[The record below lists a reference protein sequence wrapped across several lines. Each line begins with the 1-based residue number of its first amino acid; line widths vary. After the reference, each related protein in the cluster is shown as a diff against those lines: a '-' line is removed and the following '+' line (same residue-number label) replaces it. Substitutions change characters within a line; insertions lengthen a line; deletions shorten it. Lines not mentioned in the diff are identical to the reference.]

1 MRAKKYMAWI
11 ITAAMLVTSIP
22 FSEKRVKADVLPE
35 GTQMKFVVKDLDG
48 TIIKN
53 SEDPDEEKILKFKI
67 GDEETEAVFNND
79 EYTIDIGNR
88 ESAGLEVS
96 IIMGDVIKTE
106 SYSADKTEYDVTMS
120 MATPIDITGSV
131 YDEATSTYTVHV
143 PYDPEGKYELPE
155 GVVMDTTDIE
165 SNETEDGIYNY
176 AGYEEGVINYRTPGY
191 VKARLTAV
199 RDDGYRIY
207 TPVYLLIDIDNTPE
221 FRADNNKFYDNN
233 VIIEKG
239 GDLVAGVTLKNKKS
253 WNGLNLSC
261 NYDNSIIYES
271 SDAEVSVDGTGRV
284 AINKDSGYDLVEAVI
299 TARDRYTGEKA
310 SYSLTA
316 YPETSNDIIL
326 SVNKESLP
334 YDNKVSI
341 NAADYRTD
349 TIPVNIE
356 NQDDYTDI
364 VYSSD
369 NENIAAIDTDGSI
382 HILEVGTAHISVTA
396 AKKDEW
402 KKYEKTFTIE
412 SKAVDSY
419 IKVYVDGIEKDIT
432 ETIEISEDD
441 IQNEVVILPI
451 SLKMYNENG
460 KETHKPHYY
469 VKTDLQ
475 DDNVTVSGSDIII
488 SKTDEIERNVNHTI
502 EIEGSDWGLNKSKV
516 TLSFIINGKEID
528 NSSIYSV
535 RYIENGTEKPLVSG
549 KVINGIRTRWALTN
563 EVKVGVLDSEN
574 YKVSND
580 NHAEKRADISF
591 LTSNFEEHNKDHAFY
606 LWEKNEESNYD
617 AFFTHEYFGTDLE
630 APKLTL
636 VNHENINITGKGLYT
651 SGNASINVMAA
662 DKDGHLYAVELI
674 DSLTGDVIKSVGM
687 EELAKNDASLK
698 ETNVRF
704 DIPFENNTAV
714 HYAVVVWDQAGRKTV
729 RSLAGLL
736 RNAEYG
742 EDTNV
747 LISDNTPAN
756 DRFSVENGPDV
767 NKYVTENGNIYV
779 SGESGIVIVIVSE
792 DAGDVYSGISR
803 ITLTVNGEEKTF
815 NADGTGSFTAADNT
829 AKAVLD
835 TADFMTGVIDDKGS
849 RHLSVTVSSEDF
861 AGNVSTP
868 KSYDIYVD
876 RKAPQAEGMTITF
889 GNTGRNKETMTS
901 YGTFYNGR
909 FTMTSDIRDG
919 LSGLKSAVLK
929 VGNRT
934 IQGYVTGNE
943 ISFDVGD
950 NVSGNAELVLEDSV
964 GNKNTVP
971 YTVIGAGRG
980 VKNSY
985 IDVDTLPVDIMVAA
999 DSKPGKYGWYN
1010 GKVTFTVKAADRSL
1024 SEKSGIRNVTITVN
1038 GVRYNAEAYDN
1049 RTTSDKEYKVTV
1061 DDRLIMETM
1070 NEEGMYTVRAEA
1082 VDNAGNTSVKEA
1094 SAYIDTVAPVIGE
1107 ITGVKPGSD
1116 NAGNVTI
1123 NIPVTEKHFSAE
1135 GNGTVITVR
1144 KELDGKTTENV
1155 ITADRSDRMET
1166 VGRYT
1171 FTEDGTYSVS
1181 AVSTDAAGNKSDER
1195 KISFIIDN
1203 TNPVVRISGVTDG
1216 SYVKDSATLE
1226 FSAVEVNYRNND
1238 VKISGTRSLNGI
1250 TEVLDMGGFVSS
1262 TKESVMKKVF
1272 TDEGEYEITIMAE
1285 DGAGNS
1291 SKTERI
1297 HFTVDT
1303 ANPEITLAGLD
1314 RASYTDTVSGKINI
1328 KDNYYRTGTVKLV
1341 RSSVTYDETSDRLNI
1356 TDKEDV
1362 TDLFVKTGKESS
1374 SRERDLVIE
1383 IPKERGNDGLYV
1395 LSVTAEDMAGKTSE
1409 SITEF
1414 TVNGYGSVFTF
1425 NESLLNLL
1433 NNPYVKNVQE
1443 DFTVSE
1449 YNAGS
1454 IDHDKVSVQITRDGA
1469 MMQNPKYS
1477 VNDLSE
1483 KNGWHKYEYVISRD
1497 NFSSDGIYRIVIST
1511 VDSDGNKSETLK
1523 EDRLAAVFYVDTTK
1537 PELVSVT
1544 GLGKKNYNASE
1555 VDVKYELFDAM
1566 GIAKVEVY
1574 IDGVRTKEITDVEE
1588 ITQYLGSFSV
1598 SQGMNRHIRLV
1609 ITDKAGNVTDTDVAE
1624 DGKYVAD
1631 FNKNVTIST
1640 NIFIRWYANKA
1651 LFVCSIVCVVLLTA
1665 GIVVLVTRNRKK
1677 KGTQEK

>member
-630 APKLTL
+630 TPELTF
-636 VNHENINITGKGLYT
+636 VSKENINITGKGLYT

-662 DKDGHLYAVELI
+662 DKDGHLYAVELV
-674 DSLTGDVIKSVGM
+674 DSLTGDVIESVGM

-767 NKYVTENGNIYV
+767 DKYVTENGNIYV
-779 SGESGIVIVIVSE
+779 SGESGIVIVSE

-803 ITLTVNGEEKTF
+803 ITVTVNGEEKTF

-835 TADFMTGVIDDKGS
+835 TADFMTGVIDDKRS
-849 RHLSVTVSSEDF
+849 RHLAVTVSSEDF

-868 KSYDIYVD
+868 KRYDIYVD

-909 FTMTSDIRDG
+909 FTMTSDISDG

-934 IQGYVTGNE
+934 IQGYVTGNG

-964 GNKNTVP
+964 GNKDTVP
-971 YTVIGAGRG
+971 YTVIGAGKG

-1082 VDNAGNTSVKEA
+1082 ADNAGNTSVKEA
-1094 SAYIDTVAPVIGE
+1094 SVYIDTVAPVIGE
-1107 ITGVKPGSD
+1107 ITGVEPESD

-1341 RSSVTYDETSDRLNI
+1341 RSSVTYDETADRLNI

-1449 YNAGS
+1449 YNAGG

-1469 MMQNPKYS
+1469 MMHNPEYS

-1497 NFSSDGIYRIVIST
+1497 NFSGDGIYRIVIST

-1555 VDVKYELFDAM
+1555 IDVKYELFDAM

-1609 ITDKAGNVTDTDVAE
+1609 ITDKAGNVTDTDVTE

-1665 GIVVLVTRNRKK
+1665 GIVVLVIRNRKK

>member
-1 MRAKKYMAWI
+1 MRVKKYMAWI

-48 TIIKN
+48 AIIKN
-53 SEDPDEEKILKFKI
+53 SEDPDEDKILKFKI
-67 GDEETEAVFNND
+67 GDEEAEAVFSND

-106 SYSADKTEYDVTMS
+106 SYSTDKTEYDVTMG

-176 AGYEEGVINYRTPGY
+176 AGYEDGVINYCTPGY
-191 VKARLTAV
+191 VKVRLTAV
-199 RDDGYRIY
+199 RDDGYKVY

-221 FRADNNKFYDNN
+221 FRVDNNKFYDNN
-233 VIIEKG
+233 VIIEKS

-261 NYDNSIIYES
+261 KYDNSIIYES
-271 SDAEVSVDGTGRV
+271 SDAKVSVDGTGRI
-284 AINKDSGYDLVEAVI
+284 AINKDSGYDSVEAVI

-316 YPETSNDIIL
+316 YSETSNDITL
-326 SVNKESLP
+326 LVNEESLP

-349 TIPVNIE
+349 TIPVSIE
-356 NQDDYTDI
+356 NQVDYTNI

-396 AKKDEW
+396 AKKGEW

-419 IKVYVDGIEKDIT
+419 IKVYVNGIEKDIT

-516 TLSFIINGKEID
+516 TLSFMINGKEID

-535 RYIENGTEKPLVSG
+535 RYIENGTEKSLVSG

-574 YKVSND
+574 YRLSNGKTT
-580 NHAEKRADISF
+580 ERKADILL
-591 LTSNFEEHNKDHAFY
+591 LTFNEEKYNKDHAFY

-617 AFFTHEYFGTDLE
+617 ASFTHEYFGTDLE
-630 APKLTL
+630 APKLSL

-687 EELAKNDASLK
+687 KELAKNDASLK

-704 DIPFENNTAV
+704 DIPFENNTAA

-756 DRFSVENGPDV
+756 DSFSVENGPDV
-767 NKYVTENGNIYV
+767 DKYVAENGNIYV
-779 SGESGIVIVIVSE
+779 SGESGIVIVSE

-803 ITLTVNGEEKTF
+803 ITVTVNGEEKTF

-835 TADFMTGVIDDKGS
+835 TADFMTGVIDDKRS
-849 RHLSVTVSSEDF
+849 RHLAVTVSSEDF

-868 KSYDIYVD
+868 KRYDIYVD

-909 FTMTSDIRDG
+909 FTMTSDISDG

-929 VGNRT
+929 VGNKT
-934 IQGYVTGNE
+934 IQGYVTGNG

-971 YTVIGAGRG
+971 YTAIGAGRG

-1024 SEKSGIRNVTITVN
+1024 SDKSGIRNVTITVN

-1094 SAYIDTVAPVIGE
+1094 SVYIDTVAPVIGE

-1155 ITADRSDRMET
+1155 ITADKPDRMET

-1328 KDNYYRTGTVKLV
+1328 KDNYYRTGAVKLV
-1341 RSSVTYDETSDRLNI
+1341 RSSVTYDETADRLNI

-1374 SRERDLVIE
+1374 SRERNLVIE

-1449 YNAGS
+1449 YNAGG

-1469 MMQNPKYS
+1469 MMQNPEYS

-1497 NFSSDGIYRIVIST
+1497 NFSGDGIYRIVIST

-1555 VDVKYELFDAM
+1555 IDVKYELFDAM

-1609 ITDKAGNVTDTDVAE
+1609 ITDKAGNVTDTDVTE

>member
-630 APKLTL
+630 APELSL

-651 SGNASINVMAA
+651 NGNASINVMAA
-662 DKDGHLYAVELI
+662 DKDGHLYAVELV

-747 LISDNTPAN
+747 LISDNTPAD

-767 NKYVTENGNIYV
+767 NKYVTETGNIYV
-779 SGESGIVIVIVSE
+779 SGESEIVIVSE

-803 ITLTVNGEEKTF
+803 ITVTVNGEEKTF

-835 TADFMTGVIDDKGS
+835 TADFMTGVIDDKES
-849 RHLSVTVSSEDF
+849 RHLAVTVSSEDF

-909 FTMTSDIRDG
+909 FTMTSDISDG

-934 IQGYVTGNE
+934 IQGYVTGNG

-1094 SAYIDTVAPVIGE
+1094 GVYIDTVAPVIGE
-1107 ITGVKPGSD
+1107 ITGVEPGSD

-1181 AVSTDAAGNKSDER
+1181 AVSTDAAGNKSYER

-1341 RSSVTYDETSDRLNI
+1341 RSSVTYDETADRLNI

-1374 SRERDLVIE
+1374 SRERNLVIE

-1449 YNAGS
+1449 YNAGG

-1497 NFSSDGIYRIVIST
+1497 NFSGDGIYRIVIST

-1555 VDVKYELFDAM
+1555 IDVKYELFDAM

-1609 ITDKAGNVTDTDVAE
+1609 ITDKAGNVTDTDVTE

>member
-48 TIIKN
+48 AIIKN

-662 DKDGHLYAVELI
+662 DKDGHLYAVELV

-756 DRFSVENGPDV
+756 DRLSVENGPDV
-767 NKYVTENGNIYV
+767 NKYVTETGNIYV
-779 SGESGIVIVIVSE
+779 SGESEIVIVSE

-803 ITLTVNGEEKTF
+803 ITVTVNGEEKTF

-835 TADFMTGVIDDKGS
+835 TADFMTGVIDDKRS
-849 RHLSVTVSSEDF
+849 RHLAVTVSSEDF

-868 KSYDIYVD
+868 KRYDIYVD

-909 FTMTSDIRDG
+909 FTMTSDISDG

-934 IQGYVTGNE
+934 IQGYVTGNG

-950 NVSGNAELVLEDSV
+950 SVSGNAELVLEDSV
-964 GNKNTVP
+964 GNKDTVP

-1094 SAYIDTVAPVIGE
+1094 GVYIDTVAPVIGE
-1107 ITGVKPGSD
+1107 ITGVEPESD

-1341 RSSVTYDETSDRLNI
+1341 RSSVTYDETADRLNI

-1374 SRERDLVIE
+1374 SRERNLVIE

-1449 YNAGS
+1449 YNAGG

-1469 MMQNPKYS
+1469 MMQNPEYS

-1497 NFSSDGIYRIVIST
+1497 NFSGDGIYRIVIST

-1555 VDVKYELFDAM
+1555 IDVKYELFDAM

-1588 ITQYLGSFSV
+1588 ITQSLGSFSV

-1665 GIVVLVTRNRKK
+1665 GIVVLVIRNRKK

>member
-630 APKLTL
+630 TPELTF
-636 VNHENINITGKGLYT
+636 VSKENINITGKGLYT

-662 DKDGHLYAVELI
+662 DKDGHLYAVELV
-674 DSLTGDVIKSVGM
+674 DSLTGDVIESVGM

-767 NKYVTENGNIYV
+767 NKYVAENGNIYV
-779 SGESGIVIVIVSE
+779 SGESGIVIVSE
-792 DAGDVYSGISR
+792 DAGDIYSGISR
-803 ITLTVNGEEKTF
+803 ITVTVNGEEKTF
-815 NADGTGSFTAADNT
+815 SADGTGSFTAADNT

-868 KSYDIYVD
+868 KRYDIYVD

-909 FTMTSDIRDG
+909 FTMTSDISDG

-934 IQGYVTGNE
+934 IQGYVTGNG

-964 GNKNTVP
+964 GNKKNVP

-1082 VDNAGNTSVKEA
+1082 ADNAGNTSVKEA

-1107 ITGVKPGSD
+1107 ITGVEPGSD

-1341 RSSVTYDETSDRLNI
+1341 RSSVTYDETADRLNI

-1374 SRERDLVIE
+1374 SRKRDLVIE

-1449 YNAGS
+1449 YNAGG

-1555 VDVKYELFDAM
+1555 IDVKYELFDAM

-1609 ITDKAGNVTDTDVAE
+1609 ITDKAGNVTDTDVTE

-1665 GIVVLVTRNRKK
+1665 GIVVLVIRNRKK

>member
-934 IQGYVTGNE
+934 IQGYVTGNG

-964 GNKNTVP
+964 GNKKNVP

-1094 SAYIDTVAPVIGE
+1094 SVYIDTVAPVIGE
-1107 ITGVKPGSD
+1107 ITGVEPGSD

-1449 YNAGS
+1449 YNAGG

-1469 MMQNPKYS
+1469 MMQNPEYS

-1555 VDVKYELFDAM
+1555 IDVKYELFDAM

-1609 ITDKAGNVTDTDVAE
+1609 ITDKAGNVTDTDVTE

>member
-549 KVINGIRTRWALTN
+549 KVINGIRTRWAFTN

-574 YKVSND
+574 YKLSNTRRTERKAD
-580 NHAEKRADISF
+580 VLLSTFNAEKY
-591 LTSNFEEHNKDHAFY
+591 NKDHAFY
-606 LWEKNEESNYD
+606 LWEKTGENKYD
-617 AFFTHEYFGTDLE
+617 SSFTHEYFGTDLE

-636 VNHENINITGKGLYT
+636 VNHEKINITAKGLYT

-835 TADFMTGVIDDKGS
+835 TADFMTGVIDDKRS
-849 RHLSVTVSSEDF
+849 RHLAVTVSSEDF

-868 KSYDIYVD
+868 KRYDIYVD

-909 FTMTSDIRDG
+909 FTMTSDISDG

-934 IQGYVTGNE
+934 IQGYVTGNG

-1094 SAYIDTVAPVIGE
+1094 SVYIDTVAPVIGE
-1107 ITGVKPGSD
+1107 ITGVEPGSD

-1341 RSSVTYDETSDRLNI
+1341 RSSVTYDETADRLNI

-1374 SRERDLVIE
+1374 SRERNLVIE

-1449 YNAGS
+1449 YNAGG

-1555 VDVKYELFDAM
+1555 IDVKYELFDAM

>member
-53 SEDPDEEKILKFKI
+53 SEDLDYDRILKFKI
-67 GDEETEAVFNND
+67 GDEETEAVFSND

-106 SYSADKTEYDVTMS
+106 SYSADKAEYDVTMS
-120 MATPIDITGSV
+120 MDTPIDITGAV
-131 YDEATSTYTVHV
+131 YDEATSTYTVHI

-176 AGYEEGVINYRTPGY
+176 AGYEDDIINYRTPGY
-191 VKARLTAV
+191 VKVRLTAV
-199 RDDGYRIY
+199 RDDGYKVY
-207 TPVYLLIDIDNTPE
+207 TPVYLMIDIDNTPE

-233 VIIEKG
+233 VIVEKS

-261 NYDNSIIYES
+261 KYDNSIIYES
-271 SDAEVSVDGTGRV
+271 SDAKVSVDGTGRI

-369 NENIAAIDTDGSI
+369 NENIATIDTNGSI
-382 HILEVGTAHISVTA
+382 HILEVGTAHISVIA
-396 AKKDEW
+396 AKKGEW

-441 IQNEVVILPI
+441 IRNESVKLPVSLDMHNKYGRKLDYVSYTVTSKPQGI
-451 SLKMYNENG
+451 SVNISDSG
-460 KETHKPHYY
+460 ITISQ
-469 VKTDLQ
+469 TD
-475 DDNVTVSGSDIII
+475 S
-488 SKTDEIERNVNHTI
+488 IERNVPFEITI
-502 EIEGSDWGLNKSKV
+502 KGYGWGYKESQV
-516 TLSFIINGKEID
+516 TLSFIINGNEIN

-535 RYIENGTEKPLVSG
+535 SYIENGTEKSLVSG

-563 EVKVGVLDSEN
+563 EVKIGVLDSES
-574 YKVSND
+574 YKLSNGKYTERKPNITFSIID
-580 NHAEKRADISF
+580 SQKY
-591 LTSNFEEHNKDHAFY
+591 NKDHAFY
-606 LWEKNEESNYD
+606 LWEKTGENKYD
-617 AFFTHEYFGTDLE
+617 SSFTHEYFGTDLE

-636 VNHENINITGKGLYT
+636 VNHEKINITGKGLYT
-651 SGNASINVMAA
+651 SGNASINVRAA
-662 DKDGHLYAVELI
+662 DKDGHLYAVELV

-756 DRFSVENGPDV
+756 DRLSVENGPDV
-767 NKYVTENGNIYV
+767 NKYVTETGNIYV
-779 SGESGIVIVIVSE
+779 SGESEIVIVSE

-803 ITLTVNGEEKTF
+803 ITVTVNGEEKTF

-835 TADFMTGVIDDKGS
+835 TVDFMTGVIDEKGS

-868 KSYDIYVD
+868 KHYDIYVD

-909 FTMTSDIRDG
+909 FTMTSDISDG

-934 IQGYVTGNE
+934 IQGYVTGNG

-964 GNKNTVP
+964 GNKKNVP

-1094 SAYIDTVAPVIGE
+1094 SVYIDTVAPVIGE
-1107 ITGVKPGSD
+1107 ITGVEPGSD

-1341 RSSVTYDETSDRLNI
+1341 RSSVTYDETADRLNI

-1374 SRERDLVIE
+1374 SRERDMVIE

-1469 MMQNPKYS
+1469 MMQNPEYS

-1537 PELVSVT
+1537 PELVLVT

-1555 VDVKYELFDAM
+1555 IDVKYELFDAM

>member
-835 TADFMTGVIDDKGS
+835 TADFMTGVIDDKRS
-849 RHLSVTVSSEDF
+849 RHLAVTVSSEDF

-868 KSYDIYVD
+868 KRYDIYVD

-1449 YNAGS
+1449 YNAGG

-1555 VDVKYELFDAM
+1555 IDVKYELFDAM

>member
-1 MRAKKYMAWI
+1 MRVKKYMAWI

-48 TIIKN
+48 TVIKN
-53 SEDPDEEKILKFKI
+53 SENPDDDRILKFKI

-96 IIMGDVIKTE
+96 IIVGDVIKTE
-106 SYSADKTEYDVTMS
+106 SYSADKTEYNVTMS
-120 MATPIDITGSV
+120 THTPIDITGAV
-131 YDEATSTYTVHV
+131 YDEATSTYTVHI
-143 PYDPEGKYELPE
+143 PYDTEGKYELPE
-155 GVVMDTTDIE
+155 GVVMDKTDIE

-176 AGYEEGVINYRTPGY
+176 AGYEDGVINYRTPGY
-191 VKARLTAV
+191 VKARVTAV

-221 FRADNNKFYDNN
+221 FRVDNNKFYDNN
-233 VIIEKG
+233 VIIEKS

-271 SDAEVSVDGTGRV
+271 SDAEISVDSTGRV
-284 AINKDSGYDLVEAVI
+284 AINKDSGYDSAEAVI

-310 SYSLTA
+310 SYRITA
-316 YPETSNDIIL
+316 YPEISNDITLRI
-326 SVNKESLP
+326 NEEILP
-334 YDNKVSI
+334 YDNKVSV

-369 NENIAAIDTDGSI
+369 NENIATIDTDGSI

-396 AKKDEW
+396 AKKGEW

-441 IQNEVVILPI
+441 IRNESVKLPVTLGMHNKYGRKLDGVSYTVTSKPQGI
-451 SLKMYNENG
+451 SVEISESG
-460 KETHKPHYY
+460 ITISQ
-469 VKTDLQ
+469 TDR
-475 DDNVTVSGSDIII
+475 
-488 SKTDEIERNVNHTI
+488 IERNVPFEITI
-502 EIEGSDWGLNKSKV
+502 KGYGWGYKESQV
-516 TLSFIINGKEID
+516 TVSFIINGKEMD

-535 RYIENGTEKPLVSG
+535 SYIDNGTEKPLMNG
-549 KVINGIRTRWALTN
+549 KVVNGVRTRWALTDIIGI
-563 EVKVGVLDSEN
+563 KVIDDNN
-574 YKVSND
+574 YKLSFEFTGRKLGNID
-580 NHAEKRADISF
+580 YKTKTEKY
-591 LTSNFEEHNKDHAFY
+591 NKDHAFY
-606 LWEKNEESNYD
+606 LWKKIDENKYN
-617 AFFTHEYFGTDLE
+617 AIFTHEYFGTDLE
-630 APKLTL
+630 TPELTF
-636 VNHENINITGKGLYT
+636 VSKENINITGKGLYT

-687 EELAKNDASLK
+687 KELAKNDASLK

-747 LISDNTPAN
+747 LISDNTPAD
-756 DRFSVENGPDV
+756 DRFSVENVPDV

-779 SGESGIVIVIVSE
+779 SGESGIVIVSE

-803 ITLTVNGEEKTF
+803 ITVTVNGEEKTF

-849 RHLSVTVSSEDF
+849 RHLAVTVSSEDF

-868 KSYDIYVD
+868 KRYDIYVD

-889 GNTGRNKETMTS
+889 GNTGKNKETMTS

-909 FTMTSDIRDG
+909 FTMTSDISDG

-934 IQGYVTGNE
+934 IQGYVTGNG

-964 GNKNTVP
+964 GNKKNVP

-1094 SAYIDTVAPVIGE
+1094 SVYIDTVAPVIGE
-1107 ITGVKPGSD
+1107 ITGVEPGSD

-1238 VKISGTRSLNGI
+1238 VKISGTRNLNGI

-1314 RASYTDTVSGKINI
+1314 RTSYTDTVSGKINI

-1341 RSSVTYDETSDRLNI
+1341 RSSVTYDETADRLNI

-1374 SRERDLVIE
+1374 SRERDMVIE

-1469 MMQNPKYS
+1469 MMQNPEYS

-1555 VDVKYELFDAM
+1555 IDVKYELFDAM

>member
-48 TIIKN
+48 TTIKN
-53 SEDPDEEKILKFKI
+53 SENPDDDRILKFKI
-67 GDEETEAVFNND
+67 GDEETEAVFSND

-106 SYSADKTEYDVTMS
+106 PYSADKTEYDVTMS

-233 VIIEKG
+233 VIIEKS

-687 EELAKNDASLK
+687 KELAKNDASLK

-835 TADFMTGVIDDKGS
+835 TADFMTGVIDDKRS
-849 RHLSVTVSSEDF
+849 RHLAVTVSSEDF

-868 KSYDIYVD
+868 KRYDIYVD

-909 FTMTSDIRDG
+909 FTMTSDISDG

-934 IQGYVTGNE
+934 IQGYVTGNG

-1038 GVRYNAEAYDN
+1038 GVRYNAETYDN

-1107 ITGVKPGSD
+1107 ITGVEPGSD

-1341 RSSVTYDETSDRLNI
+1341 RSSVTYDETADRLNI

-1374 SRERDLVIE
+1374 SRERNLVIE
-1383 IPKERGNDGLYV
+1383 IPKECGNDGLYV
-1395 LSVTAEDMAGKTSE
+1395 LSVTAEDMAGRISE
-1409 SITEF
+1409 NITEF

-1449 YNAGS
+1449 YNAGG

-1555 VDVKYELFDAM
+1555 IDVKYELFDAM

-1609 ITDKAGNVTDTDVAE
+1609 ITDKAGNVTDTDVTE

-1665 GIVVLVTRNRKK
+1665 GIVILVTRNRKK

>member
-1094 SAYIDTVAPVIGE
+1094 SVYIDTVAPVIGE
-1107 ITGVKPGSD
+1107 ITGVEPGSD

-1341 RSSVTYDETSDRLNI
+1341 RSSVTYDETADRLNI

-1469 MMQNPKYS
+1469 MMQNPEYS

-1555 VDVKYELFDAM
+1555 IDVKYELFDAM

-1609 ITDKAGNVTDTDVAE
+1609 ITDKAGNVTDTDVTE

>member
-1 MRAKKYMAWI
+1 
-11 ITAAMLVTSIP
+11 
-22 FSEKRVKADVLPE
+22 
-35 GTQMKFVVKDLDG
+35 
-48 TIIKN
+48 
-53 SEDPDEEKILKFKI
+53 
-67 GDEETEAVFNND
+67 
-79 EYTIDIGNR
+79 
-88 ESAGLEVS
+88 
-96 IIMGDVIKTE
+96 
-106 SYSADKTEYDVTMS
+106 MS

-934 IQGYVTGNE
+934 IQGYVTGNG

-1082 VDNAGNTSVKEA
+1082 ADNAGNTSVKEA
-1094 SAYIDTVAPVIGE
+1094 SVYIDTVAPVIGE
-1107 ITGVKPGSD
+1107 ITGVEPGSD
-1116 NAGNVTI
+1116 NAGSVTI

-1238 VKISGTRSLNGI
+1238 VKISGTRSFNGI

-1555 VDVKYELFDAM
+1555 IDVKYELFDAM

>member
-630 APKLTL
+630 APELSL

-651 SGNASINVMAA
+651 NGNASINVMAA
-662 DKDGHLYAVELI
+662 DKDGHLYAVELV

-704 DIPFENNTAV
+704 DIPFENNTAA

-756 DRFSVENGPDV
+756 DRLSVENGPDV

-779 SGESGIVIVIVSE
+779 SGESEIVIVSE

-803 ITLTVNGEEKTF
+803 ITVTVNGEEKTF

-835 TADFMTGVIDDKGS
+835 TADFMTGVIDDKRS
-849 RHLSVTVSSEDF
+849 RHLAVTVSSEDF

-868 KSYDIYVD
+868 KRYDIYVD

-909 FTMTSDIRDG
+909 FTMTSDISDG

-934 IQGYVTGNE
+934 IQGYVTGNG

-964 GNKNTVP
+964 GNKDTVP

-1082 VDNAGNTSVKEA
+1082 ADNSGNTSVKEA

-1107 ITGVKPGSD
+1107 ITGVEPGSD

-1238 VKISGTRSLNGI
+1238 VKISGTRSLNGV

-1341 RSSVTYDETSDRLNI
+1341 RSSVTYDETADRLNI

-1362 TDLFVKTGKESS
+1362 TDLFVKTGKESN

-1497 NFSSDGIYRIVIST
+1497 NFSGDGIYRIVIST

-1555 VDVKYELFDAM
+1555 IDVKYELFDAM

-1609 ITDKAGNVTDTDVAE
+1609 ITDKAGNVTDTDVTE

>member
-48 TIIKN
+48 TVIKN

-909 FTMTSDIRDG
+909 FTMTSDISDG

-934 IQGYVTGNE
+934 IQGYVTGNG

-964 GNKNTVP
+964 GNKNTVQ

-999 DSKPGKYGWYN
+999 DSKSGKHGWYN

-1094 SAYIDTVAPVIGE
+1094 GVYIDTVAPVIGE
-1107 ITGVKPGSD
+1107 ITGVEPGSD

-1238 VKISGTRSLNGI
+1238 VKISGTRNLNGI

-1314 RASYTDTVSGKINI
+1314 RTSYTDTVSGKINI

-1341 RSSVTYDETSDRLNI
+1341 RSSVTYDETADRLNI

-1374 SRERDLVIE
+1374 SRERDMVIE

-1449 YNAGS
+1449 YNAGG

-1469 MMQNPKYS
+1469 MMQNPEYS

-1555 VDVKYELFDAM
+1555 IDVKYELFDAM

-1609 ITDKAGNVTDTDVAE
+1609 ITDKAGNVTDTDVTE

>member
-1 MRAKKYMAWI
+1 MRVKKYMARI
-11 ITAAMLVTSIP
+11 IIAVMFVTSIP

-53 SEDPDEEKILKFKI
+53 SENPDEDKILKFKI
-67 GDEETEAVFNND
+67 GDEEAEAVFIND
-79 EYTIDIGNR
+79 EYTVDIGNR

-96 IIMGDVIKTE
+96 IIMGDIIKTE
-106 SYSADKTEYDVTMS
+106 PYSADKTEYDVTMG
-120 MATPIDITGSV
+120 MATSIDITGSV

-155 GVVMDTTDIE
+155 DVVMDTTDIE

-176 AGYEEGVINYRTPGY
+176 AGYEDGIINYRTPGY
-191 VKARLTAV
+191 VKARVTAV

-221 FRADNNKFYDNN
+221 FRVDNNKFYDNN
-233 VIIEKG
+233 VIIEKN
-239 GDLVAGVTLKNKKS
+239 GDLVAGVTLKNNKS

-261 NYDNSIIYES
+261 KYDNSIIYES
-271 SDAEVSVDGTGRV
+271 SDTEISVDSTGRV
-284 AINKDSGYDLVEAVI
+284 VINKDSGYDLVEVVI

-535 RYIENGTEKPLVSG
+535 RYIENGTEKPLMNG
-549 KVINGIRTRWALTN
+549 KVINGVRTRWALTN
-563 EVKVGVLDSEN
+563 EVKIGVLDSEN
-574 YKVSND
+574 YKLSN
-580 NHAEKRADISF
+580 RR
-591 LTSNFEEHNKDHAFY
+591 LTERKMEIVPVIFDSENHNKDHAFY
-606 LWEKNEESNYD
+606 LWIGDDVNPV
-617 AFFTHEYFGTDLE
+617 FTHEYFGTDLE
-630 APKLTL
+630 APKLTF
-636 VNHENINITGKGLYT
+636 VSKENINITGKGLYT
-651 SGNASINVMAA
+651 SGNASINVRAA

-687 EELAKNDASLK
+687 KELAKNDASLK

-736 RNAEYG
+736 RDGEYD

-747 LISDNTPAN
+747 LISDNTPAD

-767 NKYVTENGNIYV
+767 NKYVAENGNIYV
-779 SGESGIVIVIVSE
+779 SGESEIVIVSE

-803 ITLTVNGEEKTF
+803 ITVTVNGEEKTF
-815 NADGTGSFTAADNT
+815 SADGTGSFTAADNT

-849 RHLSVTVSSEDF
+849 RHLSVTISSEDF

-868 KSYDIYVD
+868 KRYDIYVD

-909 FTMTSDIRDG
+909 FTMTSDISDG

-929 VGNRT
+929 VGDRT
-934 IQGYVTGNE
+934 IQGYVTGNG

-980 VKNSY
+980 IKNSY
-985 IDVDTLPVDIMVAA
+985 IDVDTLPVDITVAA

-1070 NEEGMYTVRAEA
+1070 NEEGLYTVRAE
-1082 VDNAGNTSVKEA
+1082 VTDNAGNTSVKEA
-1094 SAYIDTVAPVIGE
+1094 GVYIDTVAPVIGE
-1107 ITGVKPGSD
+1107 ITGVEPGSD
-1116 NAGNVTI
+1116 NAGSVTI

-1155 ITADRSDRMET
+1155 ITADKPDRMET
-1166 VGRYT
+1166 AGRYT

-1216 SYVKDSATLE
+1216 SYVKDSAAIE

-1238 VKISGTRSLNGI
+1238 VKISGTRSLNGK
-1250 TEVLDMGGFVSS
+1250 TEVLDMAGFVSS
-1262 TKESVMKKVF
+1262 AKESVMKKVF

-1314 RASYTDTVSGKINI
+1314 MASYTDTVSGKINI

-1341 RSSVTYDETSDRLNI
+1341 RSSVTYDETADRLNI

-1374 SRERDLVIE
+1374 SRERNLVIE

-1395 LSVTAEDMAGKTSE
+1395 LSVTAEDMAGRTSE
-1409 SITEF
+1409 NITEF

-1454 IDHDKVSVQITRDGA
+1454 IDRDKVSVQITRDGA
-1469 MMQNPKYS
+1469 MIQNPEYS

-1497 NFSSDGIYRIVIST
+1497 NFSGDGIYRIVIST

-1555 VDVKYELFDAM
+1555 IDVRYELFDAM

-1574 IDGVRTKEITDVEE
+1574 IDGVRAKEITDVEE

-1640 NIFIRWYANKA
+1640 NMFIRWYANKV

>member
-176 AGYEEGVINYRTPGY
+176 AGYEDGVINYRTPGY
-191 VKARLTAV
+191 VKVRLTAV
-199 RDDGYRIY
+199 RDDGYKVY

-233 VIIEKG
+233 VIIEKS

-687 EELAKNDASLK
+687 KELAKNDASLK

-792 DAGDVYSGISR
+792 DAGDVYSGISM
-803 ITLTVNGEEKTF
+803 ITVTVNGEEKTF

-835 TADFMTGVIDDKGS
+835 TADFMTGVIDDKRS
-849 RHLSVTVSSEDF
+849 RHLAVTVSSEDF

-909 FTMTSDIRDG
+909 FTMTSDISDG

-1038 GVRYNAEAYDN
+1038 GVRYNAETYDN

-1094 SAYIDTVAPVIGE
+1094 SVYIDTVAPVIGE
-1107 ITGVKPGSD
+1107 ITGVEPGSD

-1341 RSSVTYDETSDRLNI
+1341 RSSVTYDETADRLNI

-1374 SRERDLVIE
+1374 SRERNLVIE

-1449 YNAGS
+1449 YNAGG

-1555 VDVKYELFDAM
+1555 IDVKYELFDAM

>member
-48 TIIKN
+48 TTIKN
-53 SEDPDEEKILKFKI
+53 SENPDDDRILKFKI
-67 GDEETEAVFNND
+67 GDEETEAVFSND

-106 SYSADKTEYDVTMS
+106 PYSADKTEYDVTMS
-120 MATPIDITGSV
+120 MATPIDIAGAV
-131 YDEATSTYTVHV
+131 YDEATSTYTVHI

-176 AGYEEGVINYRTPGY
+176 AGYEDGVINYRTPGY
-191 VKARLTAV
+191 VKVRLTAV
-199 RDDGYRIY
+199 RDDGYKVY

-233 VIIEKG
+233 VIIEKS

-261 NYDNSIIYES
+261 KYDNSIIYES
-271 SDAEVSVDGTGRV
+271 SDAEVSVDGTGRI

-369 NENIAAIDTDGSI
+369 NENIATIDTDGSI

-396 AKKDEW
+396 AKKGEW

-441 IQNEVVILPI
+441 IRNESVKLPVSLDMHNKYGRKLDYVSYTVTSKPQGI
-451 SLKMYNENG
+451 SVDISDSG
-460 KETHKPHYY
+460 ITISQ
-469 VKTDLQ
+469 TD
-475 DDNVTVSGSDIII
+475 N
-488 SKTDEIERNVNHTI
+488 IERNVPFEITI
-502 EIEGSDWGLNKSKV
+502 KGYGWGYKESQV
-516 TLSFIINGKEID
+516 TLSFIINGKEIN

-535 RYIENGTEKPLVSG
+535 SYIENGTEKPLVSG
-549 KVINGIRTRWALTN
+549 KVINGIRTRWAFTN

-574 YKVSND
+574 YKLSNTRRTERKAD
-580 NHAEKRADISF
+580 VLLSTFNAEKY
-591 LTSNFEEHNKDHAFY
+591 NKDHAFY
-606 LWEKNEESNYD
+606 LWEKTGENKYD
-617 AFFTHEYFGTDLE
+617 SSFTHEYFGTDLE

-1038 GVRYNAEAYDN
+1038 GVRYNAETYDN

-1314 RASYTDTVSGKINI
+1314 RTSYTDTVSGKINI

-1341 RSSVTYDETSDRLNI
+1341 RSSVTYDETADRLNI

-1374 SRERDLVIE
+1374 SRERDMVIE

-1449 YNAGS
+1449 YNAGG

-1469 MMQNPKYS
+1469 MMQNPEYS

-1555 VDVKYELFDAM
+1555 IDVKYELFDAM

-1609 ITDKAGNVTDTDVAE
+1609 ITDKAGNVTDTDVTE

>member
-630 APKLTL
+630 APELSL

-651 SGNASINVMAA
+651 NGNASINVMAA
-662 DKDGHLYAVELI
+662 DKDGHLYAVELV

-704 DIPFENNTAV
+704 DIPFENNTAA

-756 DRFSVENGPDV
+756 DRLSVENGPDV

-779 SGESGIVIVIVSE
+779 SGESEIVIVSE

-803 ITLTVNGEEKTF
+803 ITVTVNGEEKTF

-835 TADFMTGVIDDKGS
+835 TADFMTGVIDDKRS
-849 RHLSVTVSSEDF
+849 RHLAVTVSSEDF

-868 KSYDIYVD
+868 KRYDIYVD

-909 FTMTSDIRDG
+909 FTMTSDISDG

-934 IQGYVTGNE
+934 IQGYVTGNG

-964 GNKNTVP
+964 GNKDTVP

-1082 VDNAGNTSVKEA
+1082 ADNSGNTSVKEA

-1107 ITGVKPGSD
+1107 ITGVEPGSD

-1238 VKISGTRSLNGI
+1238 VKISGTRSLNGV

-1395 LSVTAEDMAGKTSE
+1395 LSVTAEDMAGRISE
-1409 SITEF
+1409 NITEF

-1469 MMQNPKYS
+1469 MMQNPEYS

-1497 NFSSDGIYRIVIST
+1497 NFSGDGIYRIVIST

-1555 VDVKYELFDAM
+1555 IDVKYELFDAM

-1609 ITDKAGNVTDTDVAE
+1609 ITDKAGNVTDTDVTE

>member
-48 TIIKN
+48 TVIKN
-53 SEDPDEEKILKFKI
+53 SENPDDDRILKFKI
-67 GDEETEAVFNND
+67 GDEETEAVFSND

-549 KVINGIRTRWALTN
+549 KVINGIRTRWAFTN

-574 YKVSND
+574 YKLSNTRRTERKAD
-580 NHAEKRADISF
+580 VLLSTFNAEKY
-591 LTSNFEEHNKDHAFY
+591 NKDHAFY
-606 LWEKNEESNYD
+606 LWEKTGENKYD
-617 AFFTHEYFGTDLE
+617 SSFTHEYFGTDLE

-662 DKDGHLYAVELI
+662 DKDGHLYAVELV

-687 EELAKNDASLK
+687 KELAKNDASLK

-835 TADFMTGVIDDKGS
+835 TADFMTGVIDDKRS
-849 RHLSVTVSSEDF
+849 RHLAVTVSSEDF

-1038 GVRYNAEAYDN
+1038 GVRYNAETYDN

-1094 SAYIDTVAPVIGE
+1094 SVYIDTVAPVIGE
-1107 ITGVKPGSD
+1107 ITGVEPGSD

-1238 VKISGTRSLNGI
+1238 VKISGTRSFNGI

-1341 RSSVTYDETSDRLNI
+1341 RSSVTYDETADRLNI

-1555 VDVKYELFDAM
+1555 IDVKYELFDAM

-1609 ITDKAGNVTDTDVAE
+1609 ITDKAGNVTDTDVTE

-1640 NIFIRWYANKA
+1640 NIFIRWYANKT

-1665 GIVVLVTRNRKK
+1665 GIVILVTRNRKK

>member
-176 AGYEEGVINYRTPGY
+176 AGYEDGVINYRTPGY
-191 VKARLTAV
+191 VKVRLTAV
-199 RDDGYRIY
+199 RDDGYKVY

-233 VIIEKG
+233 VIIEKS

-687 EELAKNDASLK
+687 KELAKNDASLK

-835 TADFMTGVIDDKGS
+835 TADFMTGVIDDKRS
-849 RHLSVTVSSEDF
+849 RHLAVTVSSEDF

-868 KSYDIYVD
+868 KRYDIYVD

-909 FTMTSDIRDG
+909 FTMTSDISDG

-1038 GVRYNAEAYDN
+1038 GVRYNAETYDN

-1107 ITGVKPGSD
+1107 ITGVEPGSD

-1341 RSSVTYDETSDRLNI
+1341 RSSVTYDETADRLNI

-1374 SRERDLVIE
+1374 SRERNLVIE

-1449 YNAGS
+1449 YNAGG

-1555 VDVKYELFDAM
+1555 IDVKYELFDAM

-1609 ITDKAGNVTDTDVAE
+1609 ITDKAGNVTDTDVTE

>member
-1 MRAKKYMAWI
+1 MRVKKYMAWI
-11 ITAAMLVTSIP
+11 IIAVMFVTSIP

-48 TIIKN
+48 TVIKN
-53 SEDPDEEKILKFKI
+53 SENPDDDKILKFKI
-67 GDEETEAVFNND
+67 GDEETEAVFSND

-106 SYSADKTEYDVTMS
+106 LYSADKTEYDVTMS
-120 MATPIDITGSV
+120 MATPIDIAGAV

-176 AGYEEGVINYRTPGY
+176 AGYEDGIINYRTPGY
-191 VKARLTAV
+191 VKARVTAV

-221 FRADNNKFYDNN
+221 FRVDNNKFYDNN
-233 VIIEKG
+233 VIIEKS

-271 SDAEVSVDGTGRV
+271 SDAEVSVDSTGRIV
-284 AINKDSGYDLVEAVI
+284 INKDSGYDSAEAVI
-299 TARDRYTGEKA
+299 TAGDRYTGEKA
-310 SYSLTA
+310 SYRITA
-316 YPETSNDIIL
+316 YPETSNDITL
-326 SVNKESLP
+326 SVNEESLP

-369 NENIAAIDTDGSI
+369 NENIATIDTDGSI
-382 HILEVGTAHISVTA
+382 HILEVGTAHISVTV
-396 AKKDEW
+396 AKKGEW

-419 IKVYVDGIEKDIT
+419 IKVYVDGIEKDVM
-432 ETIEISEDD
+432 ETVEISEDD
-441 IQNEVVILPI
+441 IRNESVKLPVTLGMHNKYGRKLDSVSYTVTSKPQGI
-451 SLKMYNENG
+451 S
-460 KETHKPHYY
+460 
-469 VKTDLQ
+469 VDIS
-475 DDNVTVSGSDIII
+475 DSGITM
-488 SKTDEIERNVNHTI
+488 SKTDTIERNVPFEITI
-502 EIEGSDWGLNKSKV
+502 KGCGWGYKESQV

-535 RYIENGTEKPLVSG
+535 SYIDNGTEKPLMNG
-549 KVINGIRTRWALTN
+549 KVINGVRTRWALTN
-563 EVKVGVLDSEN
+563 EVKIGVLDSEN
-574 YKVSND
+574 YKLSN
-580 NHAEKRADISF
+580 RR
-591 LTSNFEEHNKDHAFY
+591 LTERKMEIVPVIFDSENHNKDHAFY
-606 LWEKNEESNYD
+606 LWIGDDVNPV
-617 AFFTHEYFGTDLE
+617 FTHEYFGTDLE
-630 APKLTL
+630 APELTL

-651 SGNASINVMAA
+651 NGNASINVRAA
-662 DKDGHLYAVELI
+662 DKDGHLYAVELV

-698 ETNVRF
+698 ETNVGF

-729 RSLAGLL
+729 RSLEGLL
-736 RNAEYG
+736 RDGEYG

-747 LISDNTPAN
+747 LISDSTPAD

-767 NKYVTENGNIYV
+767 NKYVAENGNIYV
-779 SGESGIVIVIVSE
+779 SDESEIVIVSE

-803 ITLTVNGEEKTF
+803 ITVTVNGEEKAF
-815 NADGTGSFTAADNT
+815 SADGTGSFTAADNT

-835 TADFMTGVIDDKGS
+835 TADFMTGIIDDKGS

-861 AGNVSTP
+861 AGNVSTS
-868 KSYDIYVD
+868 KRYDIYVD

-909 FTMTSDIRDG
+909 FTMTSDISDG

-934 IQGYVTGNE
+934 IQGYVTGNG

-971 YTVIGAGRG
+971 YTVMGAGRG
-980 VKNSY
+980 IKNSY
-985 IDVDTLPVDIMVAA
+985 IDVDTLPADITVAA

-1070 NEEGMYTVRAEA
+1070 NEKGLYTVRAEVA
-1082 VDNAGNTSVKEA
+1082 DNAGNTSVKEA
-1094 SAYIDTVAPVIGE
+1094 GVYIDTVAPVIGE
-1107 ITGVKPGSD
+1107 ITGVEPGSD
-1116 NAGNVTI
+1116 NAGSVTI

-1135 GNGTVITVR
+1135 GNDTVITVR

-1155 ITADRSDRMET
+1155 ITADKPDRMET
-1166 VGRYT
+1166 AGRYT

-1216 SYVKDSATLE
+1216 SYVKDSAALE

-1238 VKISGTRSLNGI
+1238 VKISGTRSLNGK
-1250 TEVLDMGGFVSS
+1250 TEILDMAGFVSS
-1262 TKESVMKKVF
+1262 AKESVMKKVF

-1314 RASYTDTVSGKINI
+1314 RTSYTDTVSGKINI

-1341 RSSVTYDETSDRLNI
+1341 RSSVTYDETADRLNI

-1362 TDLFVKTGKESS
+1362 TDLFVKAGKESS
-1374 SRERDLVIE
+1374 SRERNLVIE

-1395 LSVTAEDMAGKTSE
+1395 LSVTAEDMAGRTSE
-1409 SITEF
+1409 NITEF

-1454 IDHDKVSVQITRDGA
+1454 IDRDKVSVQITRDGA
-1469 MMQNPKYS
+1469 MIQNPKYS

-1497 NFSSDGIYRIVIST
+1497 NFSGDGIYRIVIST

-1555 VDVKYELFDAM
+1555 IDVRYELFDAM

-1574 IDGVRTKEITDVEE
+1574 IDGVRAKEITDVEE

-1640 NIFIRWYANKA
+1640 NMFIRWYANKV

>member
-630 APKLTL
+630 APELSL

-651 SGNASINVMAA
+651 NGNASINVMAA
-662 DKDGHLYAVELI
+662 DKDGHLYAVELV

-704 DIPFENNTAV
+704 DIPFENNTAA

-747 LISDNTPAN
+747 LISDNTPAD

-779 SGESGIVIVIVSE
+779 SGESEIVIVSE

-803 ITLTVNGEEKTF
+803 ITVTVNGEEKTF

-835 TADFMTGVIDDKGS
+835 TADFMTGVIDDKRS
-849 RHLSVTVSSEDF
+849 RHLAVTVSSEDF

-868 KSYDIYVD
+868 KRYDIYVD

-909 FTMTSDIRDG
+909 FTMTSDISDG

-934 IQGYVTGNE
+934 IQGYVTGNG

-1038 GVRYNAEAYDN
+1038 GIRYNAEAYDN

-1082 VDNAGNTSVKEA
+1082 ADNSGNTSVKEA

-1107 ITGVKPGSD
+1107 ITGVEPGSD

-1238 VKISGTRSLNGI
+1238 VKIIGTRSLDGI

-1497 NFSSDGIYRIVIST
+1497 NFSGDGIYRIVIST

-1555 VDVKYELFDAM
+1555 IDVKYELFDAM

-1609 ITDKAGNVTDTDVAE
+1609 ITDKAGNVTDTDVTE

>member
-48 TIIKN
+48 TTIKN
-53 SEDPDEEKILKFKI
+53 SENPDDDRILKFKI
-67 GDEETEAVFNND
+67 GDEETEAVFSND
-79 EYTIDIGNR
+79 EYTIDI
-88 ESAGLEVS
+88 
-96 IIMGDVIKTE
+96 
-106 SYSADKTEYDVTMS
+106 
-120 MATPIDITGSV
+120 
-131 YDEATSTYTVHV
+131 
-143 PYDPEGKYELPE
+143 
-155 GVVMDTTDIE
+155 
-165 SNETEDGIYNY
+165 
-176 AGYEEGVINYRTPGY
+176 
-191 VKARLTAV
+191 
-199 RDDGYRIY
+199 
-207 TPVYLLIDIDNTPE
+207 
-221 FRADNNKFYDNN
+221 
-233 VIIEKG
+233 
-239 GDLVAGVTLKNKKS
+239 
-253 WNGLNLSC
+253 
-261 NYDNSIIYES
+261 
-271 SDAEVSVDGTGRV
+271 
-284 AINKDSGYDLVEAVI
+284 
-299 TARDRYTGEKA
+299 
-310 SYSLTA
+310 
-316 YPETSNDIIL
+316 
-326 SVNKESLP
+326 
-334 YDNKVSI
+334 
-341 NAADYRTD
+341 
-349 TIPVNIE
+349 
-356 NQDDYTDI
+356 
-364 VYSSD
+364 
-369 NENIAAIDTDGSI
+369 DGSI
-382 HILEVGTAHISVTA
+382 HIFEEGTAHISVTA
-396 AKKDEW
+396 AKKGEW

-441 IQNEVVILPI
+441 IRNESVKLPVSLDMHNKYGRKLDYVSYTVTSKPQGI
-451 SLKMYNENG
+451 SVNISDSG
-460 KETHKPHYY
+460 ITISQ
-469 VKTDLQ
+469 TD
-475 DDNVTVSGSDIII
+475 S
-488 SKTDEIERNVNHTI
+488 IERNVPFEITI
-502 EIEGSDWGLNKSKV
+502 KGYGWGYKESQV
-516 TLSFIINGKEID
+516 TLSFIINGNEIN

-535 RYIENGTEKPLVSG
+535 SYIENGTEKSLVSG

-636 VNHENINITGKGLYT
+636 VNHEKINITGKGLYT

-756 DRFSVENGPDV
+756 DRLSVENGPDV
-767 NKYVTENGNIYV
+767 NKYVTETGNIYV
-779 SGESGIVIVIVSE
+779 SGESEIVIVSE

-803 ITLTVNGEEKTF
+803 ITVTVNGEEKTF

-835 TADFMTGVIDDKGS
+835 TVDFMTGVIDEKGS

-868 KSYDIYVD
+868 KHYDIYVD

-934 IQGYVTGNE
+934 IQGYVTGNG

-964 GNKNTVP
+964 GNKNTVQ

-1038 GVRYNAEAYDN
+1038 GVRYNAETYDN

-1341 RSSVTYDETSDRLNI
+1341 RSSVTYDETADRLNI

-1374 SRERDLVIE
+1374 SRERDMVIE

-1555 VDVKYELFDAM
+1555 IDVKYELFDAM

-1665 GIVVLVTRNRKK
+1665 GIVVLVKSNRKK

>member
-233 VIIEKG
+233 VIVEKS

-261 NYDNSIIYES
+261 KYDNSIIYES
-271 SDAEVSVDGTGRV
+271 SDAKVSVDGTGRI

-636 VNHENINITGKGLYT
+636 VNHEKINITGKGLYT
-651 SGNASINVMAA
+651 SGNASINVRAA
-662 DKDGHLYAVELI
+662 DKDGHLYAVELV

-909 FTMTSDIRDG
+909 FTMTSDISDG

-934 IQGYVTGNE
+934 IQGYVTGNG

-964 GNKNTVP
+964 GNKNTVQ

-999 DSKPGKYGWYN
+999 DSKPGKHGWYN

-1226 FSAVEVNYRNND
+1226 FSTVEVNYRNND
-1238 VKISGTRSLNGI
+1238 VKISGTRNLNGI

-1314 RASYTDTVSGKINI
+1314 RTSYTDTVSGKINI

-1341 RSSVTYDETSDRLNI
+1341 RSSVTYDETADRLNI

-1374 SRERDLVIE
+1374 SRERDMVIE

-1449 YNAGS
+1449 YNAGG

-1555 VDVKYELFDAM
+1555 IDVKYELFDAM

>member
-1 MRAKKYMAWI
+1 MRVKKYMAWI
-11 ITAAMLVTSIP
+11 ITAVMFVTSIP

-48 TIIKN
+48 TVIKN
-53 SEDPDEEKILKFKI
+53 SENPDEEKILKFKI
-67 GDEETEAVFNND
+67 GDEETEAVFSND

-106 SYSADKTEYDVTMS
+106 LYSADKTEYDVTIS
-120 MATPIDITGSV
+120 THTPIDITGAV

-191 VKARLTAV
+191 VKVRLTAV
-199 RDDGYRIY
+199 RDDGYKVY
-207 TPVYLLIDIDNTPE
+207 TPVYLMIDIDNTPG
-221 FRADNNKFYDNN
+221 FRVDNNKFYDNSI
-233 VIIEKG
+233 IIEKN
-239 GDLVAGVTLKNKKS
+239 GDLVSGVTLKNKKS

-261 NYDNSIIYES
+261 KYNNSIIYES
-271 SDAEVSVDGTGRV
+271 SDAEVSVDSTGRI
-284 AINKDSGYDLVEAVI
+284 AINKDSGYDSAEAVI

-310 SYSLTA
+310 EYRLTA
-316 YPETSNDIIL
+316 YPETSNDITL
-326 SVNKESLP
+326 RVNGESLP

-369 NENIAAIDTDGSI
+369 NEDVAVIDADGSI

-396 AKKDEW
+396 AKKCEW

-419 IKVYVDGIEKDIT
+419 IKVYVDGIEKNVT

-441 IQNEVVILPI
+441 IQNESVKLPVTLGMHNKYGRKLDSVSYTVTSKPQGI
-451 SLKMYNENG
+451 S
-460 KETHKPHYY
+460 
-469 VKTDLQ
+469 VDIS
-475 DDNVTVSGSDIII
+475 DSGITM
-488 SKTDEIERNVNHTI
+488 SKTDSIERNVPFEITI
-502 EIEGSDWGLNKSKV
+502 KGCGWGYKESQV

-535 RYIENGTEKPLVSG
+535 SYIDNGTEKPLMNG
-549 KVINGIRTRWALTN
+549 KVINGVRTRWALTN

-574 YKVSND
+574 YKLRNGRFDERKLNVMLLTFN
-580 NHAEKRADISF
+580 AEKY
-591 LTSNFEEHNKDHAFY
+591 NKDHAFY
-606 LWEKNEESNYD
+606 LEKKTGENNYD
-617 AFFTHEYFGTDLE
+617 ASFTHEYFGTDLE
-630 APKLTL
+630 ATELSL

-651 SGNASINVMAA
+651 NGNASINVRAA
-662 DKDGHLYAVELI
+662 DKDGHLYAVELV

-687 EELAKNDASLK
+687 EELSENDASLK

-736 RNAEYG
+736 RDGEYD

-756 DRFSVENGPDV
+756 DSFSVENGPDV
-767 NKYVTENGNIYV
+767 NKYVAENGNIYV
-779 SGESGIVIVIVSE
+779 SDESEIVIVSE
-792 DAGDVYSGISR
+792 DAGGVYSGISR
-803 ITLTVNGEEKTF
+803 ITVTVNGEEKTF
-815 NADGTGSFTAADNT
+815 SADGTGSFTAADNT
-829 AKAVLD
+829 ARAVLD

-868 KSYDIYVD
+868 KRYDIYVD
-876 RKAPQAEGMTITF
+876 RKEPQAEGMTITF

-909 FTMTSDIRDG
+909 FTLTSDISDG

-934 IQGYVTGNE
+934 IQGYVTGNG

-971 YTVIGAGRG
+971 YTVMGAGRG
-980 VKNSY
+980 IKNSY
-985 IDVDTLPVDIMVAA
+985 IDVDTLPADITVAA

-1070 NEEGMYTVRAEA
+1070 NEKGLYTVRAE
-1082 VDNAGNTSVKEA
+1082 VTDNAGNTSVKEA
-1094 SAYIDTVAPVIGE
+1094 GVYIDTVAPVIGE
-1107 ITGVKPGSD
+1107 ITGVEPGSD
-1116 NAGNVTI
+1116 NAGSVTI

-1155 ITADRSDRMET
+1155 ITADKPDRMET
-1166 VGRYT
+1166 AGRYT

-1216 SYVKDSATLE
+1216 SYVKDSAALE

-1238 VKISGTRSLNGI
+1238 VKISGTRSLNGK
-1250 TEVLDMGGFVSS
+1250 TEVLDMAGFVSS
-1262 TKESVMKKVF
+1262 AKESVMKKVF

-1341 RSSVTYDETSDRLNI
+1341 RSSVTYDETADRLNI

-1362 TDLFVKTGKESS
+1362 TDLFVKAGKESS
-1374 SRERDLVIE
+1374 SRERNLVIE

-1395 LSVTAEDMAGKTSE
+1395 LSVTAEDMAGRTSE
-1409 SITEF
+1409 NITEF

-1469 MMQNPKYS
+1469 MIQNPEYS

-1497 NFSSDGIYRIVIST
+1497 NFSGDGIYRIVIST

-1555 VDVKYELFDAM
+1555 IDVRYELFDAM

-1574 IDGVRTKEITDVEE
+1574 IDGVRAKEITDVEE

-1640 NIFIRWYANKA
+1640 NMFIRWYANKV

>member
-1094 SAYIDTVAPVIGE
+1094 SVYIDTVAPVIGE

-1341 RSSVTYDETSDRLNI
+1341 RSSVTYDETADRLNI

-1555 VDVKYELFDAM
+1555 IDVKYELFDAM